1 MPVVETRFS
10 TRAGIKE
17 CLAYYIS
24 LEKDENEIGKI
35 EAGGAPRFGAYFG
48 EHKDQKADIK
58 KADALLS
65 LRDGCPEYY
74 VVFSGQ
80 GKQTLA
86 NGIRLIDIGALIKG
100 DLEEL

>member
-17 CLAYYIS
+17 CLACYIS

-35 EAGGAPRFGAYFG
+35 EAEVASRLETYFG

-65 LRDGCPEYY
+65 LGMAAPNTML
-74 VVFSGQ
+74 SSQ
-80 GKQTLA
+80 GK
-86 NGIRLIDIGALIKG
+86 GSRR
-100 DLEEL
+100 